1 MKISYVLPE
10 KTLEN
15 GELAKLYPGWSEE
28 KIFAKTGIRTRH
40 VVSDGETAL
49 DMAERAARK
58 LIDEYGINTE
68 DVDFVLL
75 CTQSPEYKLPT
86 SACMLQSR
94 LGLKRT
100 SGALDFNLGCSGYIY
115 GLSLAKGLI
124 QSGSA
129 KNVLLVTSEAY
140 SRYVHPMDKSARTI
154 FGDGAS
160 ATLIDREA
168 AKLIGAFSFGT
179 DGGGARNLIVE
190 TGGARAPY
198 DPDAPEE
205 EDGSGNRRTRNN
217 LFMNGVE
224 IFNFTLEVIPETMR
238 DILGKN
244 SLAPQDIDL
253 YVFHQANAFMLNAI
267 RKTNLIPSGKF
278 YIDMEDTGNTVSST
292 IPIALKRAET
302 TGRLVP
308 GMKVL
313 SMGFGVGL
321 SWGGT
326 VFTWK

>member
-1 MKISYVLPE
+1 MKISYILPE
-10 KTLEN
+10 KTLGN

-49 DMAERAARK
+49 DMAEQAARK
-58 LIDEYGINTE
+58 LIEEYGVNVE

-100 SGALDFNLGCSGYIY
+100 VGALDFNLGCSGYIY

-129 KNVLLVTSEAY
+129 KNVLLVTSETY

-160 ATLIDREA
+160 ATLIDCET
-168 AKLIGAFSFGT
+168 AKLVGAFSFGT

-198 DPDAPEE
+198 DPDAPEK

-244 SLAPQDIDL
+244 ALAPQDIDL

-267 RKTNLIPSGKF
+267 RKTNLIPASKF

-302 TGRLVP
+302 AGRLFP

>member
-10 KTLEN
+10 KTLGN

-28 KIFAKTGIRTRH
+28 KIFVKTGIRTRH

-58 LIDEYGINTE
+58 LMDEYGINAE

-94 LGLKRT
+94 LGLKRAV
-100 SGALDFNLGCSGYIY
+100 GALDFNLGCSGYIY

-129 KNVLLVTSEAY
+129 KNVLLVTSETY

-160 ATLIDREA
+160 ATLIDCEA
-168 AKLIGAFSFGT
+168 AKLVGAFSFGT

-190 TGGARAPY
+190 TGGARMPY
-198 DPDAPEE
+198 DPDAI
-205 EDGSGNRRTRNN
+205 EDVDDSGNRRTRNN

-238 DILGKN
+238 NILEKN
-244 SLAPQDIDL
+244 SLMPQDIDL

-267 RKTNLIPSGKF
+267 RKTNLISASKF

-302 TGRLVP
+302 AGRLVP

-313 SMGFGVGL
+313 SIGFGVGL